1 MYTTITYIFE
11 KDGVKG
17 MACGYK
23 PKNVTIL
30 EERVILHAEDGYT
43 LYKGEEE
50 VGGAVWL
57 ITGDTIDNYHEVEL
71 PPEPEPEEE
80 PEENLDGVNLHKA

>member
-1 MYTTITYIFE
+1 MYIKITYIFI

-23 PKNVTIL
+23 PENATIL

-57 ITGDTIDNYHEVEL
+57 KDGDSQENYHEEEL
-71 PPEPEPEEE
+71 PPEPEPEPEPEPDSEAE
-80 PEENLDGVNLHKA
+80 PEE

>member
-1 MYTTITYIFE
+1 MHIKITYIFI

-23 PKNVTIL
+23 PASEIL
-30 EERVILHAEDGYT
+30 EERPVLYAEDGYT

-57 ITGDTIDNYHEVEL
+57 VTGDTIDNYTEKEL
-71 PPEPEPEEE
+71 PPEPEEE
-80 PEENLDGVNLHKA
+80 PEE